1 MPLTWLA
8 VEPVDTIM
16 VRDGRTFDAGAV
28 ATAAVTAPPPSTF
41 GGIVR
46 SAVGRNVGR
55 IIGPVVD
62 TALGPVFPAPGD
74 LVREDAVVRRLAV
87 AERGR
92 RVVWDLD
99 DERHLSDA
107 PAEDGGRWLSHE
119 LTGDG
124 DPVPEWITVRGLT
137 EWLAA
142 GPQIQPGA
150 VLDRDWVG
158 GRLRLDPAWLAEPR
172 LGLARRWDGPLA
184 GTAEPALLYTMS
196 HLRPREGVRFM
207 VGCEDP
213 DPLTVVADV
222 VRFGGRGRLAHV
234 SLVTDDAGESLLP
247 PSPAPFPDGQV
258 SVYLATPALLD
269 DVLWH
274 PPGARLCAVAVGGS
288 QPVATAS
295 WRLGVAGSRQ
305 LNWAVPAGSVYYLR
319 FDSAEVAERWAGEN
333 HGGLLPG
340 SSPQRIA
347 SAGFGTC
354 LIGRW

>member
-1 MPLTWLA
+1 LA
-8 VEPVDTIM
+8 VE
-16 VRDGRTFDAGAV
+16 
-28 ATAAVTAPPPSTF
+28 
-41 GGIVR
+41 
-46 SAVGRNVGR
+46 
-55 IIGPVVD
+55 
-62 TALGPVFPAPGD
+62 
-74 LVREDAVVRRLAV
+74 
-87 AERGR
+87 ERAQG
-92 RVVWDLD
+92 VVWDLD
-99 DERHLSDA
+99 DWDLDDQRQ
-107 PAEDGGRWLSHE
+107 LSH
-119 LTGDG
+119 LLAGDG
-124 DPVPEWITVRGLT
+124 DPIPEWVTSRGLA

-142 GPQIQPGA
+142 ESPIHPGA
-150 VLDRDWVG
+150 VLDDDWVR
-158 GRLRLDPAWLAEPR
+158 GRLRLDPAWVAEPR

-213 DPLTVVADV
+213 DRLTIVEDV

-234 SLVTDDAGESLLP
+234 RSVTGEEGGSPLP
-247 PSPAPFPDGQV
+247 PPLVSFPGGRV

-274 PPGARLCAVAVGGS
+274 PPDAQLCAVAVGGP

-295 WRLGVAGSRQ
+295 WRRGLAGSRQ

-319 FDSAEVAERWAGEN
+319 FDNEDAAVRWAGEH

-340 SSPQRIA
+340 SSVQRLA